1 MIGAKTLQHH
11 AEMSRKNQ
19 EAENRHVRQ
28 TLWGNDGGSEDD
40 VHDNYLGDV
49 TVQPPKQSSVM
60 PALLAMALG
69 TAIPGAGVAGYFINQ
84 ALTTPTPPAV
94 GEPAIDTS
102 VTIGLGRI
110 EDYVSE

>member
-1 MIGAKTLQHH
+1 MATLAGQ
-11 AEMSRKNQ
+11 RQ
-19 EAENRHVRQ
+19 E
-28 TLWGNDGGSEDD
+28 
-40 VHDNYLGDV
+40 HDNESHRRNRDAEEQHARKHVWGYQEPEGDDDMQGSTFLGDV
-49 TVQPPKQSSVM
+49 TVQNPKQSNLM
-60 PALLAMALG
+60 PALLAMA
-69 TAIPGAGVAGYFINQ
+69 GAGVAGYFINQ